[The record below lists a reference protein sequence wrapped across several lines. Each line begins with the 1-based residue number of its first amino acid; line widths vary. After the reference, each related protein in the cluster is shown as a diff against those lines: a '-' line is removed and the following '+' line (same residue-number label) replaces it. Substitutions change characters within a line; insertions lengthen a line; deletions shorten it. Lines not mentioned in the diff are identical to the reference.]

1 MPSSLPAANF
11 VETPLMV
18 VQHPLS
24 NAVSCVRYHSYWMQ
38 VRGEQSD
45 AMKPV
50 HFVAP
55 TCADCVR

>member
-1 MPSSLPAANF
+1 MPPSLLAVNF

-24 NAVSCVRYHSYWMQ
+24 NAVSYIHYHRYWMQ

-50 HFVAP
+50 YFVAP